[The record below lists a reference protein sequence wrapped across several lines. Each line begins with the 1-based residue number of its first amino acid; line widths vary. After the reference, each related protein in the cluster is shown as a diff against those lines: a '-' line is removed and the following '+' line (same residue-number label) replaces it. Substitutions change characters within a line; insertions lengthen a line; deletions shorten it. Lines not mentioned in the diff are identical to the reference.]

1 MDYIILILILL
12 IVLCINKK
20 VNHKVEK
27 FTQPEIKKETVI
39 QKDIYQIGCNTDDD
53 CNIVNGN
60 GKNICKSDH
69 KCYCLV
75 GTGDFC
81 QIGPANYRNPESMT
95 PEELK
100 SFKENYSKENFTLQ
114 DYKNWLLLYKDSPK
128 ELTSDHLKNLNNIN
142 KLQEKDIPS
151 SKISPPETAADY
163 FNKMYKENVEMIIE
177 PLNSDT
183 TGIVLAS
190 NFSEYSEFIPP
201 QDITNYVIKNTDYK
215 HVPISIDQCYM
226 KIDK

>member
-1 MDYIILILILL
+1 MSLSRKQL
-12 IVLCINKK
+12 K
-20 VNHKVEK
+20 
-27 FTQPEIKKETVI
+27 EIK
-39 QKDIYQIGCNTDDD
+39 
-53 CNIVNGN
+53 
-60 GKNICKSDH
+60 
-69 KCYCLV
+69 
-75 GTGDFC
+75 
-81 QIGPANYRNPESMT
+81 
-95 PEELK
+95 
-100 SFKENYSKENFTLQ
+100 
-114 DYKNWLLLYKDSPK
+114 
-128 ELTSDHLKNLNNIN
+128 N

-215 HVPISIDQCYM
+215 HAPISLDQCYM